1 MLDVE
6 NIPIFSLIVQNDSHI
21 FNVMKILI
29 NYLLSEEGFPFLQH
43 RCQNQT
49 EQFIEH
55 FSYKLSQNYTF
66 PF

>member
-29 NYLLSEEGFPFLQH
+29 NYLLFEEDYPFLQH

-55 FSYKLSQNYTF
+55 FSYKL
-66 PF
+66 